1 MGIIEST
8 LAATAN
14 SGYSNAGSAQS
25 SWNNANNFSD
35 SYSSSV
41 SGNDAADARAWAA
54 EQAKLAYERQKE
66 LMQMEMEYNA
76 AEAQKGR
83 DWQTEMANTVY
94 TRSVNNMKE
103 AGINPVLAASAGLS
117 AATVG
122 SAQTASIGS
131 HGAPIAQGFTGTT
144 SKSSSM
150 SHAEGYQAGGSQ
162 GSSWQDS
169 AYGLAVGLEM
179 LGKSLNDIIDLQNSG
194 QILNNMAGAAG
205 VAVDNV
211 QNEISKWAVE
221 NLPNNVS
228 NALGISYNPHEGSSN
243 TGSRKVNITG
253 SGTVSGSYTRHS
265 GGGTGF

>member
-1 MGIIEST
+1 MGIVESA

-25 SWNNANNFSD
+25 SWQNANNFSD
-35 SYSSSV
+35 SYSQSS
-41 SGNDAADARAWAA
+41 SGNDAAEARAWAA
-54 EQAKLAYERQKE
+54 EQARLAYERQKK
-66 LMQMEMEYNA
+66 LMTMEMEYNA

-122 SAQTASIGS
+122 SANTASIGS
-131 HGAPIAQGFTGTT
+131 HGAPLAQGFSGTS
-144 SKSSSM
+144 SKSTSM
-150 SHAEGYQAGGSQ
+150 SHAEGYQAGGSY

-169 AYGLAVGLEM
+169 AYGLATGLEM
-179 LGKSLNDIIDLQNSG
+179 LGKSLNDIIDLSNSG
-194 QILNNMAGAAG
+194 QIIDRMVGAAG
-205 VAVDNV
+205 EAVDNV
-211 QNEISKWAVE
+211 QNEISKWAVD
-221 NLPNNVS
+221 NLPSNVT
-228 NALGISYNPHEGSSN
+228 NALGISYDPHQGTNN

-253 SGTVSGSYTRHS
+253 SATVSGSNSRHS
-265 GGGTGF
+265 GGGTSF